1 MIRLFVGL
9 GNPGDKY
16 ERTRHNA
23 GFWWV
28 DALAAQWRAELRFEK
43 AYNALLASVS
53 RPQGKVWLMQ
63 PQTFMN
69 LSGDSVSAL
78 ARFHKIAPDE
88 VLVAYDEL
96 DLVPGQMKL
105 KQGGR
110 ATHNGLRDLN
120 AKLGEAYWRLKLGIG
135 HPGVKSEVIHWVLK
149 TPSPEHREAIDGC
162 ITKSLPAV
170 EAMLSGD
177 MLKAVATVHAGP
189 VREKPPRAPTAP
201 APAGALSE
209 ASGNR

>member
-16 ERTRHNA
+16 ARTRHNA
-23 GFWWV
+23 GFWWI
-28 DALAAQWRAELRFEK
+28 DALAQRWGAGLRLEK
-43 AYNALLASVS
+43 GYQGLMASVT
-53 RPQGKVWLMQ
+53 RPQGKVWLLQ

-78 ARFHKIAPDE
+78 ARFHKIAPEE

-120 AKLGEAYWRLKLGIG
+120 AKIGEGYWRLKLGIG

-162 ITKSLPAV
+162 IAKSLPAV
-170 EAMLSGD
+170 DAMLDGD
-177 MLKAVATVHAGP
+177 MLKAVAVVHAGP
-189 VREKPPRAPTAP
+189 VREKPPRPLVVSPTT
-201 APAGALSE
+201 
-209 ASGNR
+209 GNP

>member
-1 MIRLFVGL
+1 MIQLFVGL

-23 GFWWV
+23 GFWWI
-28 DALAAQWRAELRFEK
+28 DALAARWGAGLRFEK
-43 AYNALLASVS
+43 TYNAMLTSVG
-53 RPQGKVWLMQ
+53 RPEGKVWLMQ

-69 LSGDSVSAL
+69 LSGDAVSAL
-78 ARFHKIAPDE
+78 ARFHKIAPEE

-96 DLVPGQMKL
+96 DLVPGHMKL

-149 TPSPEHREAIDGC
+149 SPSPEHREAIDGC
-162 ITKSLPAV
+162 IAKSLAAV
-170 EAMLSGD
+170 DAMLAGD

-189 VREKPPRAPTAP
+189 VREKPPRQGTGAPVAQ
-201 APAGALSE
+201 S
-209 ASGNR
+209 